1 MKTLQ
6 QRIVQVPRDACA
18 LADAIFQTHVELLRH
33 LTEPELIKSPEQCQK
48 SGHARHAEPPCLPK
62 RRIDF
67 ERNRSLGIIPLPI
80 AIAGNYAE
88 PVRAWAQICVDSFP
102 GCGRLTPATVETVK
116 RVSKANAFRYSKAQ
130 PRIPKRDSFTRRRNS
145 N

>member
-33 LTEPELIKSPEQCQK
+33 LTEPELIKRAEQCQK

-80 AIAGNYAE
+80 AIACDYTE

-102 GCGRLTPATVETVK
+102 GCAWLCPGLIEPVQPVHEPDACRK
-116 RVSKANAFRYSKAQ
+116 R
-130 PRIPKRDSFTRRRNS
+130 
-145 N
+145 

>member
-62 RRIDF
+62 CRIDF

-80 AIAGNYAE
+80 AVACDHTE

-102 GCGRLTPATVETVK
+102 GSGWLTPTTVETVK
-116 RVSKANAFRYSKAQ
+116 KISKPNALRHGKAQ
-130 PRIPKRDSFTRRRNS
+130 SRIHK
-145 N
+145 